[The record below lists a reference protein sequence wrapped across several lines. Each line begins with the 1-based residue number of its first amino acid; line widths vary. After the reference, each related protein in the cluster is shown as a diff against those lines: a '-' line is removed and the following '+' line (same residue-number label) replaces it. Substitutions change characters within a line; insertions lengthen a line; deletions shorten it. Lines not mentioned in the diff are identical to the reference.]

1 MPTIHLLANTIANQI
16 AAGEVIERP
25 ANVVKELLENSL
37 DAKASRINIQFS
49 SGGTNLISI
58 SDNGIGMDAVD
69 ALQCFNTHA
78 TSKLQ
83 TFLDL
88 QHLNSFGFRG
98 EALPSIA
105 SVAQVTLVT
114 RTQDQELGTRVEI
127 DGELKPKQMPCACN
141 VGTTIIVKHLF
152 YNLPVRRTFL
162 KSEYTENAHIIDC
175 VRLYAVAYPQ
185 IQLELKQDASLIFSS
200 SPCSTIE
207 QRIHEIWPKQNS
219 KTWIPLQ
226 YESKIGSLSG
236 VISTPG
242 AGETSS
248 QAIRIFLNQRP
259 IAQSAFSRAIL
270 EGYQG
275 FIPPQLFP
283 SVFLFLTLPT
293 NTFDVNVHPMKKEV
307 RFKQE
312 AAVHSLI
319 IDAIRKTLTDH
330 QSASVSIQSVPMP
343 PKPNAP
349 EPSVDAKPKPTQSVD
364 IARWVSNPVS
374 KNPTQPQS
382 VASVSNPLRTQQT
395 PTVQPPMVE
404 TPVFPLKLITV
415 WQNRYA
421 FFDESPI
428 LVILDCKGAQMRI
441 WYERIVRLLKKE
453 QVGPLQTLLYPYIF
467 SLDGPQAIAFAEA
480 IDYLNLRK
488 VCLAKALPTGQFQID
503 AIPQWLP
510 LEQIQLFVHQT
521 SHALIEWGQMQSIER
536 QLNPLLLKLVQQQ
549 KFSEVTTAEQVK
561 SICEELKTCSNYVT
575 TPNGSFIW
583 NRLSPQE
590 LMKSKS

>member
-1 MPTIHLLANTIANQI
+1 MPTIHPLANTIANQI

-83 TFLDL
+83 TFRDL
-88 QHLNSFGFRG
+88 QHLKSFGFRG

-207 QRIHEIWPKQNS
+207 QRIHEIWPKQNA

-364 IARWVSNPVS
+364 IARWVSNPIS
-374 KNPTQPQS
+374 KNPTKPQP
-382 VASVSNPLRTQQT
+382 VASVSTPRRAQQT

-453 QVGPLQTLLYPYIF
+453 QVGPLQTLLYPYVF

-549 KFSEVTTAEQVK
+549 KFQEVTTAEQVK

-575 TPNGSFIW
+575 TPNGSSIW

>member
-88 QHLNSFGFRG
+88 QHLKSFGFRG

-207 QRIHEIWPKQNS
+207 QRIHEIWPKQNA

-242 AGETSS
+242 TGEASS

-343 PKPNAP
+343 PKPNTP
-349 EPSVDAKPKPTQSVD
+349 EPSVDAKPKPAQAVD
-364 IARWVSNPVS
+364 IARWVSNPIS

-382 VASVSNPLRTQQT
+382 VASVSNPHRDQQT

-453 QVGPLQTLLYPYIF
+453 QVGPLQTLLYPYVF

-549 KFSEVTTAEQVK
+549 KFQEVTTAEQVK

-575 TPNGSFIW
+575 TPNGSSIW